1 MTRLLV
7 AAIAGLAAGLSASPE
22 PPPQPS
28 ARVAVVV
35 DGSGPGAPARIAAAR
50 RCAARL
56 GATLRVPRTLGDQV
70 TATSALA
77 AHGYATVYTGGLD
90 GRYATAPLAGRAR
103 VLPLAAAACQAS
115 SRSNTVSSE

>member
-28 ARVAVVV
+28 ARIAVVV
-35 DGSGPGAPARIAAAR
+35 DGSGPGAPARVDAAR

-77 AHGYATVYTGGLD
+77 AHGYAT
-90 GRYATAPLAGRAR
+90 APLAGRAR